1 MPCNENDNAFGPRIT
16 VRYRANL
23 PPGRAADVSRQAAY
37 SGPAAMTTVAVAFA
51 EATTLTKLFG
61 SVSSG
66 RATFKNDGFSNRR
79 SYDGL
84 LLSQPT
90 SSLKW

>member
-1 MPCNENDNAFGPRIT
+1 
-16 VRYRANL
+16 
-23 PPGRAADVSRQAAY
+23 
-37 SGPAAMTTVAVAFA
+37 MTTVAVAFA